1 MERRVALRDA
11 TRCGILAVEVTQ
23 DMENELYKAL
33 MAMTEA
39 EAAALA
45 FLDTLEQARAAMR
58 AQIETYRERGKT
70 PQ

>member
-1 MERRVALRDA
+1 MRDN
-11 TRCGILAVEVTQ
+11 TRCGIMAMEVTQ
-23 DMENELYKAL
+23 DMEKELYKAL

>member
-1 MERRVALRDA
+1 MRDN
-11 TRCGILAVEVTQ
+11 TRCGMLGKEVTQ
-23 DMENELYKAL
+23 DMEKELYKAL
-33 MAMTEA
+33 MAITEA

-58 AQIETYRERGKT
+58 AQVETYRERGKT

>member
-1 MERRVALRDA
+1 MEREAALQNTARY
-11 TRCGILAVEVTQ
+11 GILDMEVTQ
-23 DMENELYKAL
+23 DMEKELYKAL

>member
-1 MERRVALRDA
+1 MRNA

-23 DMENELYKAL
+23 DMEDELCKAL
-33 MAMTEA
+33 MAMTEV

-58 AQIETYRERGKT
+58 TQIETYRGRGKR

>member
-1 MERRVALRDA
+1 MEK
-11 TRCGILAVEVTQ
+11 
-23 DMENELYKAL
+23 ELYKAL

>member
-1 MERRVALRDA
+1 MRDN
-11 TRCGILAVEVTQ
+11 TRCGILAMEVTQ
-23 DMENELYKAL
+23 DMEKELYKAL